1 VSERPN
7 GAVEFE
13 VDGRKQRVADDPE
26 TPLLWVL
33 RDRLGIVSPK
43 YGCGMGVCGA
53 CTLLE
58 GDRTVRSCTLPLRL
72 AAGRS
77 FTTLEG
83 LAPKALHPVQRAWLE
98 TDVSQCG
105 YCQGGMILEAVALLA
120 RSPQPTDEEID
131 TGLYGVLCR
140 CGTYARVK
148 RAVRRAAE
156 IAAVERAQE
165 RSTERSGS

>member
-1 VSERPN
+1 MRGTRATIEL
-7 GAVEFE
+7 EI
-13 VDGRKQRVADDPE
+13 DGRRHRVDDEPE

-33 RDRLGIVSPK
+33 RDRLGIVGPK

-83 LAPKALHPVQRAWLE
+83 LDPEALHPVQRAWLE

-105 YCQGGMILEAVALLA
+105 YCQGGMILETVALLA
-120 RSPQPTDEEID
+120 RTPQPTDEEIEL
-131 TGLYGVLCR
+131 GLYGVLCR

-148 RAVRRAAE
+148 RAVRRAVE
-156 IAAVERAQE
+156 LAAAG
-165 RSTERSGS
+165 RSGP